1 MGMAEINAIEKKNC
15 RKCHCGGN
23 NVVVNNFNGGGG
35 HSENESDVVVATI
48 IADEAVESGY
58 TCDLTATKIGEHL
71 AAGKPVIVKGTMD
84 SVSFNTSDVMFHTE
98 SGNAFAYITTPA
110 GVYKMTIGAT
120 GEVEIEAEGAA
131 DATELLVET
140 TWAELKA
147 LRDGGNLVAGQ
158 HYRITDYQCTTSQ
171 ANTQSAGHQFDII
184 VVADDESTLNENARA
199 IMHDGDQH
207 FTGCKLSAW
216 KLLYCLDNDSS
227 RFAWA
232 QAGSEGGNGS
242 ITFDVDKNYVT
253 ATFVEEVEDGKDH
266 YLVWSYNDGKDD
278 VTVYTAAPC
287 SVGDSVYSDSS
298 LETLVSTVISMEDG
312 EPVPAGKGVIYRMV
326 DEYLNDLPYDFKNIQ
341 FRRWAITDITN
352 DNLTTE
358 ALSSLQQSFVKSQNN
373 GLYFAWSPE
382 MSIYGCTATVDS
394 SDSTFYYTFGGASDQ
409 SIVAPS
415 GGTGCYCNSMKRCY
429 EDKGSLQTLNANVFL
444 GSNCHSNTFGNNCD
458 SNTFGN
464 DCYYNTFGNN
474 CHSNTFGNSCN
485 QNTFGNYCYRNT
497 FGNDCYYNT
506 FGNSCNQNTF
516 GNGCWNNTFGN
527 NCYRNTFGNGCWN
540 NTFGNDCKGN
550 TFGNGCWNNTFG
562 NDCWNNTFGN
572 GCWNNTFGNNC
583 DSNTFGNYFQNNTF
597 GNYVRQLTVFD
608 GVMCCAIV
616 GGSDSSSYV
625 QNAQILNGTK
635 GDNENNL
642 LTITFVAN
650 SNSTQCAAKNSSG
663 TLKVW
668 YAADLVA

>member
-1 MGMAEINAIEKKNC
+1 MGMAEINAIEKK
-15 RKCHCGGN
+15 KCGCCCGGN
-23 NVVVNNFNGGGG
+23 NVTVNNYNGGGG
-35 HSENESDVVVATI
+35 HDEGESDVVVATV

-71 AAGKPVIVKGTMD
+71 AAGKPVIVKGTTED
-84 SVSFNTSDVMFHTE
+84 GIAFNTCDVMFHAG
-98 SGNAFAYITTPA
+98 SGNVFAYITTLE
-110 GVYKMTIGAT
+110 GVYKMTIDANGGVTIDEEPASS
-120 GEVEIEAEGAA
+120 A
-131 DATELLVET
+131 DLLVET

-199 IMHDGDQH
+199 IMHDGDQY

-253 ATFVEEVEDGKDH
+253 ATFVEEIEDGKDH
-266 YLVWSYNDGKDD
+266 YIAWSYNDGKDD
-278 VTVYTAAPC
+278 VTVYTSAPC
-287 SVGDSVYSDSS
+287 SVGDTVYSDSG
-298 LETLVSTVISMEDG
+298 LSTSISSVVSMEGG
-312 EPVPAGKGVIYRMV
+312 EPVPAGKGVIYRMI

-352 DNLTTE
+352 GNLTTE
-358 ALSSLQQSFVKSQNN
+358 ALSNLQQTFVKSQNN

-415 GGTGCYCNSMKRCY
+415 GGVGCYCNSMKRYY

-444 GSNCHSNTFGNNCD
+444 GSNCHSNTFGNGVGNNTFWNNCYSNTFGNNCGPNTFGNSCNQNTFGND
-458 SNTFGN
+458 CWNNTFGN
-464 DCYYNTFGNN
+464 DCYYNTFGNY
-474 CHSNTFGNSCN
+474 CN
-485 QNTFGNYCYRNT
+485 R
-497 FGNDCYYNT
+497 
-506 FGNSCNQNTF
+506 
-516 GNGCWNNTFGN
+516 
-527 NCYRNTFGNGCWN
+527 
-540 NTFGNDCKGN
+540 
-550 TFGNGCWNNTFG
+550 
-562 NDCWNNTFGN
+562 
-572 GCWNNTFGNNC
+572 
-583 DSNTFGNYFQNNTF
+583 NTF

-608 GVMCCAIV
+608 GVMYCAIV
-616 GGSDSSSYV
+616 GGSDASSYV

-635 GDNENNL
+635 GDDANNL